1 MDVNGQG
8 AVITGGHSGMGFA
21 AAKLLI
27 AKGARVTLLGRRRDV
42 VKEKASRIGALGICC
57 DISDPAAV
65 EAAFDE
71 AGSRHGP
78 TRILINAAAIGTL
91 YTLLNPDGSPAP
103 VDIIRKQIDA
113 NVLGTLF
120 ADRAIASRL
129 TRVDPM
135 DNGLRGVI
143 INVSSIASADGCL
156 GSVYA
161 ASKGAVD
168 AIALSL
174 ARELAQWGIRVCT
187 IAPGGIETE
196 MFLDGATPERFD
208 VVKNHTPGLHRLGR
222 PEEFGA
228 LALHICENDY
238 LNAVHIR
245 CDGGFRVPFSL
256 DVGVNAT
263 KRA

>member
-1 MDVNGQG
+1 MDVKDQS

-21 AAKLLI
+21 AAKMLI
-27 AKGARVTLLGRRRDV
+27 AKGARVTLLGRRSDV
-42 VKEKASRIGALGICC
+42 VKTKASLIGALGISC

-65 EAAFDE
+65 DAALDE
-71 AGSRHGP
+71 ASARHGP
-78 TRILINAAAIGTL
+78 ARILINAAAIGTL
-91 YTLLNPDGSPAP
+91 YTLLNTDGSPTP

-120 ADRAIASRL
+120 IDRAVASRL
-129 TRVDPM
+129 SQVDPM

-143 INVSSIASADGCL
+143 INVSSIASADGCM
-156 GSVYA
+156 GAVYA

-196 MFLDGATPERFD
+196 MFLDGATSERFD
-208 VVKNHTPGLHRLGR
+208 LVKKLTPGLHRLGR

-238 LNAVHIR
+238 LNAAHIR
-245 CDGGFRVPFSL
+245 CDGGFRVPFSV